1 MTEDVEVQAES
12 SPTDWFNIGAAPA
25 NVQLPDDG
33 YTTRIVS
40 NLGTDVHQYTLQANT
55 IPAGSTV
62 NSVTLHFRAIGVTGG
77 GSIRPRLYL
86 AGNYSDGADTPVSA
100 AAFADYDVTITRPGG
115 GAWALADLTTLE
127 VALRNLTPG
136 DYTSVTTVYAII
148 DYTPAAAGAA
158 GDMLLLF

>member
-1 MTEDVEVQAES
+1 LTEDVEVQAES
-12 SPTDWFNIGAAPA
+12 SPADWFNIGAAPA

-40 NLGTDVHQYTLQANT
+40 NLGTDVHQYTLQGNT

-86 AGNYSDGADTPVSA
+86 AGNYADGADTPVSDA
-100 AAFADYDVTITRPGG
+100 GFADYEVTIARPGG
-115 GAWALADLTTLE
+115 GAWSMADLTALE
-127 VALRNLTPG
+127 AALRNLTAG

-148 DYTPAAAGAA
+148 DYTPGAPSAA
-158 GDMLLLF
+158 GDMLLVF